1 MLSEAHMSWSLNLIP
16 FLVPLQFLFLHNWKS
31 QSTKKKIYTVLLSY
45 VYTLHFAIN
54 GGNVLS
60 FAVDKYGNVVDCL

>member
-1 MLSEAHMSWSLNLIP
+1 MLSEAHTSWSLNLIP
-16 FLVPLQFLFLHNWKS
+16 FLVPLQFFF
-31 QSTKKKIYTVLLSY
+31 STQLEKPVDQKKNYTVLLSY

-60 FAVDKYGNVVDCL
+60 FAVDKYGKVVDCL